1 MATSLVIVESPAK
14 ARTISRLL
22 GDDFVVESSIGHV
35 RDLPRS
41 ASQVPAA
48 YKSEPWATL
57 GVNPDD
63 GFKPLYVVTA
73 AEQVKRLRSLVR
85 KADRLYLATD
95 EDREGEAIAWHLLE
109 VLNPSIPVLRM
120 VFHEITAAAI
130 REAIDNP
137 RDLDRRLVDAQE
149 ARRIFDR
156 LYGYEVSPVLWK
168 KVAPRLSA
176 GRVQSVANRLIV
188 ERERE
193 RMAFRSAEYWSINVT
208 LDYRGNQ
215 AGEQSA
221 STPEDHAEES
231 SGELFEA
238 SLVSL
243 NERRIA
249 TGRDFDQQG
258 QLRAN
263 DISVLDAPSAQSLAD
278 ALTGESF
285 AVTSRESK
293 PYRRR
298 PQPPFITSTLQQ
310 AAGARLGFSAARTMA
325 AAQRLY
331 ENGRITYMRTDST
344 TLSDQALGEARGV
357 IKERYG
363 ERNLPPEPRIYT
375 RKVKNAQEA
384 HEAIRPAGDSWPA
397 PGEVTD
403 LGGDAARVYD
413 LVWQR
418 TVASQMIDAT
428 GETVTIKLAGTANCD
443 LPPTYSVTSPNSTS
457 DSSGQRQP
465 DAGETNAAQPDP
477 GQNNPDQS
485 GDGQRGQPGPHSV
498 ELSAAGTVVL
508 SPGFRLVYAPPPAR
522 ADEEPERVLPDLD
535 EGDSATAVSLEP
547 NARSTSPPARYSEAS
562 LVRRLEELGVGRPS
576 TYASIIETIQARGYA
591 WKKGSSLV
599 PAFTAFATVGLM
611 ERHFDHLVDYELTAR
626 MEADLDEIASGER
639 DSEPWLRTFYF
650 GDDSAD
656 TSEAAGGL
664 RYLVSDD
671 RLAVID
677 PAEINS
683 IPIGTDPDGQ
693 QVVARVG
700 RYGPYIKHGDT
711 IRSIPDGVAP
721 DELSL
726 QRALELIE
734 QPTERV
740 LGADPDTNLDII
752 VRPGRFGPYVSV
764 GRPDEVDRP
773 RTASLLS
780 GQSPETLTLDD
791 AMALLSLPR
800 SVGVDPSDG
809 AEIVVHNG
817 RYGPYLTKGSGSGQE
832 TRNLESESQLF
843 ALTLPEALALLAQ
856 PKRRRG
862 QQAANAGRELGEDP
876 DSGKP
881 MLLKDGRFGPY
892 VTDGEYN
899 ASLQQG
905 DNAESLTVERAAE
918 LLAIRRAK
926 GPAKKRSA
934 KKRAA
939 KKTGAKKR
947 AAKKSPAKKSA
958 SKKSPAGKRAAK
970 KSPSSRR

>member
-22 GDDFVVESSIGHV
+22 GDEYVVESSVGHI
-35 RDLPRS
+35 RDLPRN
-41 ASQVPAA
+41 ASEVPAA
-48 YKSEPWATL
+48 YKSESWATL

-73 AEQVKRLRSLVR
+73 RDQVRRLKSLLR
-85 KADRLYLATD
+85 TADELYLATD

-109 VLNPSIPVLRM
+109 VLNPQIPVRRM

-130 REAIDNP
+130 RDAIDNP

-156 LYGYEVSPVLWK
+156 LYGYEVSPVLWR

-193 RMAFRSAEYWSINVT
+193 RMAFRAAEYWSITAT
-208 LDYRGNQ
+208 LEAQTGTAAGAGSGPL
-215 AGEQSA
+215 AGEQF
-221 STPEDHAEES
+221 D
-231 SGELFEA
+231 A

-258 QLRAN
+258 QLRT
-263 DISVLDAPSAQSLAD
+263 DSVSVLDAGAAASLAG
-278 ALTGESF
+278 ALTGAQL

-298 PQPPFITSTLQQ
+298 PPAPFITSTLQQ
-310 AAGARLGFSAARTMA
+310 AAGARLGFSASRTMA

-344 TLSDQALGEARGV
+344 TLSGQALGAARRIVAG
-357 IKERYG
+357 RYG
-363 ERNLPPEPRIYT
+363 EDNLPPKPRIYT

-397 PGEVTD
+397 PGSVTD
-403 LGGDAARVYD
+403 LGGDAARLYD

-428 GETVTIKLAGTANCD
+428 GETVTIRLAGTAACD
-443 LPPTYSVTSPNSTS
+443 LPPALSQGSPA
-457 DSSGQRQP
+457 
-465 DAGETNAAQPDP
+465 AG
-477 GQNNPDQS
+477 
-485 GDGQRGQPGPHSV
+485 RHSV
-498 ELSAAGTVVL
+498 ELSAAGTVVR
-508 SPGFRLVYAPPPAR
+508 SPGFRLVYAPPPAG
-522 ADEEPERVLPDLD
+522 ADEEPERILPDL
-535 EGDSATAVSLEP
+535 EAGDAATAVSLEP
-547 NARSTSPPARYSEAS
+547 AEHSTSPPARFTEAS

-576 TYASIIETIQARGYA
+576 TYASIIETIQARGYV

-611 ERHFDHLVDYELTAR
+611 ERHFDHLVDYALTAR
-626 MEADLDEIASGER
+626 MEEDLDEIASGER
-639 DSEPWLRTFYF
+639 DAQPWLTAFYF
-650 GDDSAD
+650 GDEGAA
-656 TSEAAGGL
+656 TPEAAGGL

-671 RLAVID
+671 RLADID

-683 IPIGTDPDGQ
+683 IPIGADADGEA
-693 QVVARVG
+693 VVARVG
-700 RYGPYIKHGDT
+700 RFGPYLRRGDAT
-711 IRSIPDGVAP
+711 RPLPDDLAP
-721 DELSL
+721 DELTIE
-726 QRALELIE
+726 RALELLAA
-734 QPTERV
+734 PTERV
-740 LGADPDTNLDII
+740 LGTDPASGLDII

-764 GRPDEVDRP
+764 GQPDETDDRP

-780 GQSPETLTLDD
+780 GQSPETLTLED
-791 AMALLSLPR
+791 ALQLLTLPR
-800 SVGVDPSDG
+800 TVGADPADG
-809 AEIVVHNG
+809 AEITVQNG
-817 RYGPYLTKGSGSGQE
+817 RFGPYLTKAPVGEAKAENRS
-832 TRNLESESQLF
+832 LESEEQLF
-843 ALTLPEALALLAQ
+843 TLTLEEALALLAQ
-856 PKRRRG
+856 PRRRRG
-862 QQAANAGRELGEDP
+862 QQAANAGREIGQDP

-881 MLLKDGRFGPY
+881 MVLKDGRFGPY

-899 ASLQQG
+899 ASLRQG
-905 DNAESLTVERAAE
+905 DDAETLTVERAAE
-918 LLAIRRAK
+918 LLAMRRAK
-926 GPAKKRSA
+926 GPAKKRAARRKQPARKKSPA
-934 KKRAA
+934 KKRATQQSPA
-939 KKTGAKKR
+939 RKR
-947 AAKKSPAKKSA
+947 AAKKSPAKK
-958 SKKSPAGKRAAK
+958 RAAK
-970 KSPSSRR
+970 KKPG